1 MKGSNNIMEER
12 NYIQIN
18 RKAYKQH
25 FCFSGVAVRLATEL
39 RYG

>member
-18 RKAYKQH
+18 RKEYKQH
-25 FCFSGVAVRLATEL
+25 FCFSRVSVMLAKEL
-39 RYG
+39 CYE